1 MGKYKRNV
9 YILMCWK
16 CVERFLDLK
25 MYDKNEGIHTA
36 YIMVIEM
43 EERKC
48 KLVYEAVG

>member
-1 MGKYKRNV
+1 MGKYKRNE

-16 CVERFLDLK
+16 WVERFLDLK
-25 MYDKNEGIHTA
+25 MDDKNEGIHIA
-36 YIMVIEM
+36 YIMMLEM